1 MPATSTNNFENNANL
16 NNTKSVATLFLPKIT
31 FLSTDNVTR
40 EKLENHE
47 VIIANFK
54 TSVKVF
60 FLC

>member
-1 MPATSTNNFENNANL
+1 M

-54 TSVKVF
+54 YEGEFPNDLKLQLKYF
-60 FLC
+60 ACAEGF